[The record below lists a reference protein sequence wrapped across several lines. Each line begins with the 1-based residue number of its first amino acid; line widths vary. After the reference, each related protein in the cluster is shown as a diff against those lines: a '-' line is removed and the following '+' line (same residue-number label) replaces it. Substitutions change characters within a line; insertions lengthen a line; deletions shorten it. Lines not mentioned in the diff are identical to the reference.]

1 MTLLLREYLI
11 QQFFCK
17 ICCFV
22 CKSFVLL
29 QTKKEFNQSQTFKP
43 IANEIN
49 RKTLTDL
56 SDEASLTRSQSI
68 NKQIY

>member
-1 MTLLLREYLI
+1 MTMFFREYLI

-49 RKTLTDL
+49 RKTQIDL
-56 SDEASLTRSQSI
+56 SDEALLHKVTE
-68 NKQIY
+68 Y